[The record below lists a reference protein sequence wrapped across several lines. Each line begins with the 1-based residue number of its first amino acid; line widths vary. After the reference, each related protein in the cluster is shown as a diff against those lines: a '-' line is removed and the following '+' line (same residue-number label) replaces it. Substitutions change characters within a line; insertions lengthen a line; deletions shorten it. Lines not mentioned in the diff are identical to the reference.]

1 MRYLRMFEPKKIS
14 DLVGNPTALKK
25 LEEQIKDGI
34 PTLIVGPSGVGK
46 TSGVNVIAKVLG
58 YEVMSLNASDDR
70 QAGTDDEPSELRRL
84 LWKSKMDSPFGEKFL
99 IFLDEVDGMGK
110 QDMDG
115 VSCWDVVKDI
125 IQDSVYPVVLACND
139 DFKVPDGVQK
149 LLIKIDFRQVDSRT
163 VTKVVQ
169 KFAKDLGVTPDLS
182 KVGGDIRSG
191 ISLLFGGEGYIP
203 SGDFLYIQKF
213 FAEGTEI
220 EREKYPWILDNIPE
234 FYKGYD
240 MYLAYKIL
248 SLTRY
253 SPRALD
259 MLRKG
264 KIGRVK
270 YPTYYLVRKKDKK
283 QEKTEDGQT

>member
-1 MRYLRMFEPKKIS
+1 MFEPKKIS
-14 DLVGNPTALKK
+14 DLLGNPTALKK
-25 LEEQIKDGI
+25 LEEQIKDGV
-34 PTLIVGPSGVGK
+34 PTLIVGPPGIGK
-46 TSGVNVIAKVLG
+46 TTGVNVIAKELG
-58 YEVMSLNASDDR
+58 YEVMGLNASDDR
-70 QAGTDDEPSELRRL
+70 QAGTDDEPSELRKL
-84 LWKSKMDSPFGEKFL
+84 LWKSQMNSPFGEKYL
-99 IFLDEVDGMGK
+99 IFLDEVDGMGST
-110 QDMDG
+110 QMDG
-115 VSCWDVVKDI
+115 VSSWDIVKDI
-125 IQDSVYPVVLACND
+125 IQESVYPVILACND
-139 DFKVPDGVQK
+139 DYKVPEGVQK

-163 VTKVVQ
+163 VTKIVQ
-169 KFAKDLGVTPDLS
+169 KFAKDMGVSPDLS
-182 KVGGDIRSG
+182 KIGGDIRSG
-191 ISLLFGGEGYIP
+191 ISLLFGGEGYVP

-240 MYLAYKIL
+240 MYLAYKVL

-270 YPTYYLVRKKDKK
+270 FPTYYLVRKKDKK
-283 QEKTEDGQT
+283 VEKEENGQV

>member
-1 MRYLRMFEPKKIS
+1 MFEPKKIS

>member
-1 MRYLRMFEPKKIS
+1 MFEPKKIS
-14 DLVGNPTALKK
+14 DLLGNPTALKK
-25 LEEQIKDGI
+25 LEEQIKDGV

-46 TSGVNVIAKVLG
+46 TSGVNVIAKELG
-58 YEVMSLNASDDR
+58 YEVISLNASDDR

-84 LWKSKMDSPFGEKFL
+84 LWKSQMNSPFGEKYL
-99 IFLDEVDGMGK
+99 IFLDEVDGMGR

-125 IQDSVYPVVLACND
+125 IQESVYPVVLACND
-139 DFKVPDGVQK
+139 DYKVPEGVQK

-163 VTKVVQ
+163 VTKIVQ
-169 KFAKDLGVTPDLS
+169 KFAKDMGVSPDLS
-182 KVGGDIRSG
+182 KIGGDIRSG
-191 ISLLFGGEGYIP
+191 ISLLFGGEGYVP

-240 MYLAYKIL
+240 MYLAYKVL

-270 YPTYYLVRKKDKK
+270 FPTYYLVRKKDKK
-283 QEKTEDGQT
+283 VEKEENGQV